1 MFVHIIKMVVVTA
14 VWPVSVR
21 HCRDTV
27 LYQTVLSRNLSTHRL
42 DSQFSFWMG
51 NLDEWVESKELYINH
66 CCLCVHLNWIV
77 CMRSISCIHKRYTY
91 QTHIYWGVA
100 FWTGK
105 NVNLIH
111 SDEY

>member
-51 NLDEWVESKELYINH
+51 NLNEWVESKELYINH

-77 CMRSISCIHKRYTY
+77 CVVFLAYTNG
-91 QTHIYWGVA
+91 QTHIYWGLHFGLV
-100 FWTGK
+100 K
-105 NVNLIH
+105 M
-111 SDEY
+111 